1 MEELKNLLNLII
13 DVANKDISDS
23 EKHKLLSD
31 LWTRYYKLSNKLN
44 IELDEEYNV
53 SLLLEQSSFIIKQNS
68 IKKEIDYD
76 LLDKSI
82 QRIKNNEGISEN
94 EAINILNWTVENTK
108 DNLSTILKYLGKD
121 VESDSLASF
130 CEIAQATTLIPLEK
144 IGIKVTKNKA
154 SDSFRY
160 PYNHAFG
167 TASFNIIENDKI
179 IEKNYL
185 IDTTYRQFFT
195 TVKCN
200 EGIYYKKDSI
210 APDPGYFANEEF
222 ARKLLMNGYI
232 ELNQKTAEL
241 YGLPFYKSSL
251 PLNSEYEDIDFYNNI
266 INKSCN
272 YSANQTDIENF
283 NLDFPTSKRIN

>member
-13 DVANKDISDS
+13 DIANKDMSDI

-31 LWTRYYKLSNKLN
+31 LWTKYYKLSNKLN
-44 IELDEEYNV
+44 IELDEEYNL
-53 SLLLEQSSFIIKQNS
+53 SLLLEQSSFIVKQNS

-76 LLDKSI
+76 LLDESI
-82 QRIKNNEGISEN
+82 QRIKNNNGISEH

-121 VESDSLASF
+121 IESDSLASF
-130 CEIAQATTLIPLEK
+130 CEVAQATTLMPLEK
-144 IGIKVTKNKA
+144 IGIKVTKNNA
-154 SDSFRY
+154 SDSFKY

-167 TASFNIIENDKI
+167 TASFNIIENDNI
-179 IEKNYL
+179 IEKTYL

-200 EGIYYKKDSI
+200 EGMYYKKDSI
-210 APDPGYFANEEF
+210 APDPGYFADEEF
-222 ARKLLMNGYI
+222 AKILLMNGYI
-232 ELNQKTAEL
+232 ELNQETAKL
-241 YGLPFYKSSL
+241 YGEPFYKSSL
-251 PLNSEYEDIDFYNNI
+251 PLNSETFDIDFYNNI
-266 INKSCN
+266 INKSGD

-283 NLDFPTSKRIN
+283 NLDLPNSKRIN

>member
-13 DVANKDISDS
+13 DIANKDMSDI

-31 LWTRYYKLSNKLN
+31 LWTKYYKLSNKLN
-44 IELDEEYNV
+44 IELDEEYNL
-53 SLLLEQSSFIIKQNS
+53 SLLLEQSSFIVKQNS

-76 LLDKSI
+76 LLDESI
-82 QRIKNNEGISEN
+82 QRIKNNNGISEH

-121 VESDSLASF
+121 IESDSLASF
-130 CEIAQATTLIPLEK
+130 CEVAQATTLIPLEK
-144 IGIKVTKNKA
+144 IGIKVTKNNA
-154 SDSFRY
+154 SDSFKY

-167 TASFNIIENDKI
+167 TASFNIIENDNI
-179 IEKNYL
+179 IEKTYL

-200 EGIYYKKDSI
+200 EGMYYKKDSI
-210 APDPGYFANEEF
+210 APDPGYFADEEF
-222 ARKLLMNGYI
+222 AKILLMNGYI
-232 ELNQKTAEL
+232 ELNQETAKL
-241 YGLPFYKSSL
+241 YGEPFYKSSL
-251 PLNSEYEDIDFYNNI
+251 PLNSETFDIDFYNNI
-266 INKSCN
+266 INKSGD

-283 NLDFPTSKRIN
+283 NLDLPNSKRIN